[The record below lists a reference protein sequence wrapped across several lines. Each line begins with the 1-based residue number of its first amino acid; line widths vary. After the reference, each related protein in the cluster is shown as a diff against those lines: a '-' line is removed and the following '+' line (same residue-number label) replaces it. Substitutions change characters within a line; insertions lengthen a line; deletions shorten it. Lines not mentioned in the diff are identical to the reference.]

1 MNKDHLMPLWIAGG
15 AVLFVSSLLP
25 LCGSIVDLV
34 QSVINV
40 KINRMSME
48 LELDKA
54 EHEAA
59 AEKIAPSPA
68 ITQAIGFS
76 LPSEPEYEEE
86 YEWAVDLNIATKSHV
101 CVVTISQIVINM

>member
-1 MNKDHLMPLWIAGG
+1 MSNKNHDFSHLWIAGG

-34 QSVINV
+34 QSVINA

-54 EHEAA
+54 EHDAA
-59 AEKIAPSPA
+59 AETISPSPQV
-68 ITQAIGFS
+68 IQAVGFHV
-76 LPSEPEYEEE
+76 PSETEYEEE
-86 YEWAVDLNIATKSHV
+86 YE
-101 CVVTISQIVINM
+101 

>member
-1 MNKDHLMPLWIAGG
+1 M
-15 AVLFVSSLLP
+15 LFISSLLP

-34 QSVINV
+34 QSAINA

-59 AEKIAPSPA
+59 AETIKPSPA
-68 ITQAIGFS
+68 VTQAIGFS

-86 YEWAVDLNIATKSHV
+86 YE
-101 CVVTISQIVINM
+101 

>member
-1 MNKDHLMPLWIAGG
+1 MKKSHMPRNDIWIAGG

-34 QSVINV
+34 QSAINV
-40 KINRMSME
+40 KINRMSLE

-54 EHEAA
+54 EHKAA

-76 LPSEPEYEEE
+76 VPSEPDDGEE
-86 YEWAVDLNIATKSHV
+86 YE
-101 CVVTISQIVINM
+101 

>member
-1 MNKDHLMPLWIAGG
+1 MKKLHMAMNDLWIAGG

-34 QSVINV
+34 QSIINV
-40 KINRMSME
+40 KINRMSLE

-54 EHEAA
+54 ENKAA

-76 LPSEPEYEEE
+76 VPSEPDDGEE
-86 YEWAVDLNIATKSHV
+86 YE
-101 CVVTISQIVINM
+101 

>member
-1 MNKDHLMPLWIAGG
+1 MDGKDKLIPLWIAGG

-25 LCGSIVDLV
+25 LCDSIVDFV
-34 QSVINV
+34 QSAINV

-54 EHEAA
+54 EYKVA

-68 ITQAIGFS
+68 ITQVIGFHAD
-76 LPSEPEYEEE
+76 SESEYEDDD
-86 YEWAVDLNIATKSHV
+86 YE
-101 CVVTISQIVINM
+101 